1 MLFFQID
8 AKLFHEPRLQ
18 LLHARKPF
26 VAHALEAFRIRGP
39 LLRGAFVAAD
49 MYIRIR
55 EDAGDIVQHAFQ
67 KVNHL
72 VATHIEHI
80 VRDAAEDAYGVCF
93 GRIATEGRI
102 GRDGSYHV
110 PRHIDFRN
118 NLYVARLGVGY
129 DIAQLLL
136 RVPHAAAIFCV
147 IIEHCAVARIGERR
161 GAYAAHFRKQGI
173 FGDFHAPALVVGEMP
188 VQAVEFIERHD
199 VEHALHFLNR
209 EEVAGAVKHET
220 AMPQQ
225 RRVLNADEG
234 QRPFHTGIVGFFFE
248 DRPRQELAQRIQTV
262 EETRRRGGAEAYARI
277 CDIECISF

>member
-18 LLHARKPF
+18 LLYARKPF

-49 MYIRIR
+49 MDIRIR

-67 KVNHL
+67 EVNHL

-136 RVPHAAAIFCV
+136 RVPHAAAIFRV
-147 IIEHCAVARIGERR
+147 IVEHSAVAGIGERR
-161 GAYAAHFRKQGI
+161 GAYAAHFRK
-173 FGDFHAPALVVGEMP
+173 
-188 VQAVEFIERHD
+188 
-199 VEHALHFLNR
+199 
-209 EEVAGAVKHET
+209 
-220 AMPQQ
+220 
-225 RRVLNADEG
+225 
-234 QRPFHTGIVGFFFE
+234 
-248 DRPRQELAQRIQTV
+248 
-262 EETRRRGGAEAYARI
+262 
-277 CDIECISF
+277 

>member
-1 MLFFQID
+1 MVGGCGTLVDAVPCHNHGLRLVGIVPMVQQFVPYDQVFAMLFFQID

-49 MYIRIR
+49 MDIRIR

-67 KVNHL
+67 EVNHL
-72 VATHIEHI
+72 VATHVEHI

-118 NLYVARLGVGY
+118 NLYVARLSVGY

-136 RVPHAAAIFCV
+136 RVPHAAAIFCI

-161 GAYAAHFRKQGI
+161 GAYAAHFR
-173 FGDFHAPALVVGEMP
+173 E
-188 VQAVEFIERHD
+188 
-199 VEHALHFLNR
+199 
-209 EEVAGAVKHET
+209 
-220 AMPQQ
+220 
-225 RRVLNADEG
+225 
-234 QRPFHTGIVGFFFE
+234 
-248 DRPRQELAQRIQTV
+248 
-262 EETRRRGGAEAYARI
+262 
-277 CDIECISF
+277 